1 MNLKENA
8 QKTLNVIVYAAFVF
22 YNNYADILILLFLNA
37 DFFISAVLQRRIVMK
52 KKHVLICTIAAL
64 LCFSGTAWAAPANSQ
79 AELIASG
86 SNAQA
91 PSVEVRTE
99 DEIREFYDS
108 HPFSFSG
115 SSKWDVTP
123 SLSSE
128 TAGKLSGDTVTQA
141 LNALNFIRFIAGIP
155 SDVSNNEDY
164 EAVAQA
170 GTTLLT
176 GVGTLSHNPA
186 KASRSFR

>member
-1 MNLKENA
+1 MQTFLS
-8 QKTLNVIVYAAFVF
+8 LPF
-22 YNNYADILILLFLNA
+22 YKGGSF
-37 DFFISAVLQRRIVMK
+37 MK

-115 SSKWDVTP
+115 SSKWDVAP

-128 TAGKLSGDTVTQA
+128 TAE
-141 LNALNFIRFIAGIP
+141 N
-155 SDVSNNEDY
+155 
-164 EAVAQA
+164 
-170 GTTLLT
+170 
-176 GVGTLSHNPA
+176 
-186 KASRSFR
+186 